1 MRLGMPR
8 DFDELVRFHGAVI
21 STVSRPEDVL
31 MIAHHLWYRGILEAF
46 RPPREITLDQVMG
59 YLGLYASE
67 GPRGGGRPW
76 AFRTWHLT
84 ARTRPDVLPKPVDGG
99 SLGGQDAKYLF
110 SDAERLYARRDEIFP
125 RLSQLGFFSSV
136 IPGLEDYILAETKK
150 LVDELE
156 LGYIFDVPLHLPQ
169 SADEIMTTYSPTVMR
184 VVRYRLK
191 FGIDVED
198 AIDEVWLKLLSS
210 NLLVKFMR
218 SGPKR
223 LPAHM
228 TTEEVLDFLGVEWR
242 TWRSVLG
249 LHPDHAPNPVKGSSD
264 SLEAIY
270 HSEDIRA
277 LDGRG
282 YFKKRGLRYLPASSV
297 SREMFDKYVATAAE
311 HALKN
316 LFRTLDRRFNRED
329 TMQEGACIQD
339 NRRARVPR
347 RDDVD
352 FSWEDTLSDNGAL
365 PLSGSGISNIA
376 ADNLI
381 DIKRRAKAASLV
393 QQTA

>member
-8 DFDELVRFHGAVI
+8 DFDELVRFHGALI

-31 MIAHHLWYRGILEAF
+31 MVAHHLWYRGILESF
-46 RPPREITLDQVMG
+46 RPPREITRDQVIS
-59 YLGLYASE
+59 YLGLSLH
-67 GPRGGGRPW
+67 
-76 AFRTWHLT
+76 TWYFT
-84 ARTRPDVLPKPVDGG
+84 ARTRPDVLPKPIEGG
-99 SLGGQDAKYLF
+99 CLQHRDSKYLF
-110 SDAERLYARRDEIFP
+110 SDAERCYARRGDTFP
-125 RLSQLGFFSSV
+125 RLRQLGFFRTV
-136 IPGLEDYILAETKK
+136 VPGLEECIVAEAKK

-156 LGYIFDVPLHLPQ
+156 LGYIFDVPTGLPQ
-169 SADEIMTTYSPTVMR
+169 SDNEMLEAYTATVAR

-191 FGIDVED
+191 FGMDVED
-198 AIDEVWLKLLSS
+198 AIDEVWLKLFSS

-242 TWRSVLG
+242 TWRSTLA
-249 LHPDHAPNPVKGSSD
+249 LHRERAPNPVKGSSD
-264 SLEAIY
+264 SLEAVY
-270 HSEDIRA
+270 RSEDIRA
-277 LDGRG
+277 LDESG
-282 YFKKRGLRYLPASSV
+282 YFKKRGLRYLPAASV

-329 TMQEGACIQD
+329 TLQDGACIQD
-339 NRRARVPR
+339 SGGHRRVRVLR

-352 FSWEDTLSDNGAL
+352 FSWEDTLSSSGSS
-365 PLSGSGISNIA
+365 PLSGSGMSSIA
-376 ADNLI
+376 ADSLV
-381 DIKRRAKAASLV
+381 DIKRRATLLV
-393 QQTA
+393 QTA